1 MAGEL
6 ILRLLKRSLISIS
19 GDDDMKIDIHLT
31 GENNRVI
38 TLGNV
43 GIEMTKT
50 DADRLSMLI
59 GEFLSRE
66 ES

>member
-1 MAGEL
+1 
-6 ILRLLKRSLISIS
+6 
-19 GDDDMKIDIHLT
+19 MKIDIHLT